1 MSNRVLTILVL
12 ISLGLGG
19 FATWKH
25 LDKDA
30 EEIAKLTMQG
40 MQKMQAKKEQEEQS
54 KQLENIKAKTAEINA
69 DKESP
74 CAGNPEGDLTI
85 VYFFDYRCGYSRKSD
100 PVVDALVESDPK
112 LKVIYKEYPIFQDST
127 IATAALAAH
136 KQGRYWDMH
145 RALMAHQRNLS
156 EEVVAGLA
164 KDLNLDMDAFEKD
177 KKDPSI
183 KAMLDKN
190 HALAESL
197 GIHAVPMFIVGGSM
211 VLPGAVGIDEFQ
223 SAIQK
228 VREELA
234 GGTTQKEEPPH
245 NESSK
250 DTQSEDK
257 QTEGK

>member
-1 MSNRVLTILVL
+1 MSNKVLTILVL

-25 LDKDA
+25 LYKDA
-30 EEIAKLTMQG
+30 EEIAHLTMEG
-40 MQKMQAKKEQEEQS
+40 MQKIQAKKEQEEQS
-54 KQLENIKAKTAEINA
+54 KQLEKIRAKAAEINA
-69 DKESP
+69 DKDSP
-74 CAGNPEGDLTI
+74 FAGNPEGDLTI

-100 PVVDALVESDPK
+100 PVVDELVASDPK
-112 LKVIYKEYPIFQDST
+112 LRVIYKEYPIFQDST

-136 KQGRYWDMH
+136 KQGRYLDMH

-156 EEVVAGLA
+156 EEVVAGVA

-183 KAMLDKN
+183 KAMLEKN
-190 HALAESL
+190 HKLAESL
-197 GIHAVPMFIVGGSM
+197 GVNAVPMFIVGGSM

-223 SAIQK
+223 AAVQK

-234 GGTTQKEEPPH
+234 GGTTQKEESPH
-245 NESSK
+245 DNQPE
-250 DTQSEDK
+250 EK
-257 QTEGK
+257 QAEKV